1 MNVKLNDVPTVAEL
15 STKPDYLQCV
25 ERVEAWFQGE
35 ILDRVPIRFHRHNA
49 EYEVLHSSRH
59 ATVKERWFDAE
70 YQTDEF
76 LRSIKGMRFNA
87 ETFPIY
93 MPNLGPNVYA
103 AFHGGDM
110 TFGDTTSWYHEIVHD
125 YETDLSKV
133 NFSKENVFYRKLKEL
148 TEVALQKCDDKFL
161 VGYPDLYP
169 GLDCALAWR
178 GTNALCM
185 DLVLERE
192 NARKLFNLA
201 TAHFLDVYDDFDR
214 TIKAAGMP
222 SSTWMNI
229 PIPNGRMHIPSADF
243 SFMISPEDFIEF
255 GLPILKEEVKTMT
268 HNVFHVDGLGV
279 ANHIDAI
286 LSVPEVQCI
295 QWVQGMADDY
305 PIMQHLDFIRY
316 VQLKNRGIIVDLSKE
331 DLDGYMEK
339 MSPKNHFLWIATE
352 NEAEEIAIMEKVG
365 KWSRNK

>member
-1 MNVKLNDVPTVAEL
+1 MEL
-15 STKPDYLQCV
+15 VIKPDYYQCTN
-25 ERVEAWFQGE
+25 RIEAWFQGE

-49 EYEVLHSSRH
+49 EYEHAHYSNHSTLRE
-59 ATVKERWFDAE
+59 KWFDAE
-70 YQTDEF
+70 YQADEF

-93 MPNLGPNVYA
+93 MPNVGPNAYA
-103 AFHGGDM
+103 AFHGGEM
-110 TFGDTTSWYHEIVHD
+110 TFEETTSWYHEIIHD
-125 YETDLSKV
+125 YNTDLSKIH
-133 NFSKENVFYRKLKEL
+133 FSKETVFYRKLLEL
-148 TEVALQKCDDKFL
+148 TNVALEKCGDMFL
-161 VGYPDLYP
+161 VGYPDLHP

-178 GTNALCM
+178 GTNDLCM
-185 DLVLERE
+185 DLLLDRE
-192 NARKLFNLA
+192 NAQKLFNLA
-201 TAHFLDVYDDFDR
+201 CEHFLDVYNDFH
-214 TIKAAGMP
+214 TLLKSHGMP
-222 SSTWMNI
+222 SCTWMNI

-243 SFMISPEDFIEF
+243 SFMISPEDYVEF

-316 VQLKNRGIIVDLSKE
+316 VQSKHRGIIVDLAKNDLE
-331 DLDGYMEK
+331 DFMQEV
-339 MSPKNHFLWIATE
+339 SPKGIFLWVATE
-352 NEAEEIAIMEKVG
+352 NEEEEHQIMKRLL
-365 KWSRNK
+365 KWK